1 MGVKK
6 PTTLRIAFW
15 RFLFML
21 LAGLLVSVIIPFAA
35 LTLSVTSG
43 IATYADFSEIRAN
56 EIAPI
61 IAATP
66 DLSDIELPMGIKY
79 ALLDK
84 NYQLLDCTLENDEL
98 EQAMHYATT
107 GKSEENLTKQYLLIT
122 RENEYVVLQYHVGS
136 QFTIEWMNEHL
147 PAPDML
153 LIIIIGINC
162 IMVCIFLTARFAKN
176 MRLQLAPLFDAT
188 SEVAKQNLDFEV
200 GHSKIKE
207 FEDVLLSFSNMKN
220 SLKYSLE
227 KQWKAEQVQREQI
240 AALAHDLKTPLT
252 IIQGNA
258 DLISETELDDE
269 QRLYAGYI
277 ANSSEKMQ
285 IYIKTLIDISR
296 AAAGYQLHIE
306 VLDLSHYLKQM
317 AAQIDSLCKTKG
329 IDFQIST
336 TNLPESISTDKLLM
350 ERAIM
355 NVVSNALDYSPIGS
369 TLRIVV
375 TGKMD
380 NIEISVTDEGEGF
393 SREALLHAQEQ
404 FYMADRS
411 RGANLHFGM
420 GLYITKS
427 IVEQHNG
434 TVVLE
439 NANETGGARVIIR
452 IPC

>member
-1 MGVKK
+1 M
-6 PTTLRIAFW
+6 
-15 RFLFML
+15 
-21 LAGLLVSVIIPFAA
+21 
-35 LTLSVTSG
+35 
-43 IATYADFSEIRAN
+43 
-56 EIAPI
+56 
-61 IAATP
+61 
-66 DLSDIELPMGIKY
+66 
-79 ALLDK
+79 
-84 NYQLLDCTLENDEL
+84 QL
-98 EQAMHYATT
+98 
-107 GKSEENLTKQYLLIT
+107 
-122 RENEYVVLQYHVGS
+122 
-136 QFTIEWMNEHL
+136 
-147 PAPDML
+147 
-153 LIIIIGINC
+153 
-162 IMVCIFLTARFAKN
+162 
-176 MRLQLAPLFDAT
+176 
-188 SEVAKQNLDFEV
+188 
-200 GHSKIKE
+200 
-207 FEDVLLSFSNMKN
+207 
-220 SLKYSLE
+220 
-227 KQWKAEQVQREQI
+227 
-240 AALAHDLKTPLT
+240 
-252 IIQGNA
+252 
-258 DLISETELDDE
+258 
-269 QRLYAGYI
+269 
-277 ANSSEKMQ
+277 
-285 IYIKTLIDISR
+285 YIKTLIDISR

>member
-21 LAGLLVSVIIPFAA
+21 LASLLVSVIIPFAA
-35 LTLSVTSG
+35 LTLAVTSG

-122 RENEYVVLQYHVGS
+122 RENEYVVLQYPVGS

-200 GHSKIKE
+200 GHSKFKE
-207 FEDVLLSFSNMKN
+207 FEDVLLSFSNMKD
-220 SLKYSLE
+220 SLKTSLE
-227 KQWKAEQVQREQI
+227 QQWKAEQMQREQI

-258 DLISETELDDE
+258 DLINETELDGE

-277 ANSSEKMQ
+277 TTSSEQMQ
-285 IYIKTLIDISR
+285 LYIKTLIDISR
-296 AAAGYQLHIE
+296 AAAGYQFHKEDIDPSCYLEQIRTQIE
-306 VLDLSHYLKQM
+306 ALCRTKEITLKMTVRDLP
-317 AAQIDSLCKTKG
+317 DSMTA
-329 IDFQIST
+329 
-336 TNLPESISTDKLLM
+336 DKLLL

-355 NVVSNALDYSPIGS
+355 NVINNALDYSPLGGTIY
-369 TLRIVV
+369 IAV
-375 TGKMD
+375 TGNMGVLQ
-380 NIEISVTDEGEGF
+380 ISVIDEGEGF
-393 SREALLHAQEQ
+393 SREALLHAHEK
-404 FYMADRS
+404 FYMADCS
-411 RGANLHFGM
+411 RGIGLHFGM
-420 GLYITKS
+420 GLYAANLI
-427 IVEQHNG
+427 INQHG
-434 TVVLE
+434 GQLILE
-439 NANETGGARVIIR
+439 NSTETGGARVTVK